1 MKKSEFMEFIDGA
14 DKEKLVQY
22 MIDNND
28 GSIEVLETSE
38 FVQAYA
44 DVPSSLARFIRDAEL
59 NLDCEF
65 VRLDTYYAEAQ
76 EADNVED
83 LFTDSEVKDYFN
95 DLADTLNDDLD
106 EFDGVLIEM
115 EV

>member
-1 MKKSEFMEFIDGA
+1 MKKAEFMEFIDGA

-22 MIDNND
+22 MMDNND

-44 DVPSSLARFIRDAEL
+44 DEPSSLARFIRDAEL

-65 VRLDTYYAEAQ
+65 VRLGTYYADAQ
-76 EADNVED
+76 EADALED
-83 LFTDSEVKDYFN
+83 LFSDSEVKDYFS
-95 DLADTLNDDLD
+95 DLADTLDDELGELD
-106 EFDGVLIEM
+106 GALIEM
-115 EV
+115 GV

>member
-1 MKKSEFMEFIDGA
+1 MKKAEFMEFIEGT

-28 GSIEVLETSE
+28 GSIAVLETSE

-65 VRLDTYYAEAQ
+65 VRIDTYYADAL
-76 EADNVED
+76 EADTMDE
-83 LFTDSEVKDYFN
+83 LFTDDEVTDYFD
-95 DLADTLNDDLD
+95 DLADSLEDP
-106 EFDGVLIEM
+106 EFDDILIEV
-115 EV
+115 EA